1 MLDNLAAAGM
11 NHLLRDAN
19 WARERLAPFAGASV
33 RFILP
38 PLASTFCIAEDGTLH
53 VAPVDTQPVTTIK
66 LTPASAMRLLVLKD
80 ESARADVEVEGDAA
94 LAGALTRMLGT
105 LRWDVEEDL
114 SRLIGD
120 IAAHRLVKTGEA
132 FAGWQRAAAEN
143 LARSLGEYVT
153 EERPLVAGR
162 EALRAFAQAV
172 DELRDDTE
180 RLEKRIERLVR
191 ELSPREPG

>member
-1 MLDNLAAAGM
+1 MLDNLAAGAM

-33 RFILP
+33 RFVLP
-38 PLASTFCIAEDGTLH
+38 PLSSMFSIAEDGTLH
-53 VAPVDTQPVTTIK
+53 VAPVDTQPVATIK
-66 LTPASAMRLLVLKD
+66 LTPATAMRLLVLKD

-94 LAGALTRMLGT
+94 LAGAITRVLGT

-120 IAAHRLVKTGEA
+120 IAAHRVVKTGQA
-132 FAGWQRAAAEN
+132 VAHWQRAAGEN

>member
-1 MLDNLAAAGM
+1 MLENVGAAAM
-11 NHLLRDAN
+11 NHLLRNAN

-33 RFILP
+33 RFVLA
-38 PLASTFCIAEDGTLH
+38 PLSSTFAIAEDGTLH
-53 VAPVDTQPVTTIK
+53 VAAADSEPAATIK
-66 LTPASAMRLLVLKD
+66 LTPSTAARLVLLKD

-94 LAGALTRMLGT
+94 LAGALTGVLST

-120 IAAHRLVKTGEA
+120 IAAHRVVKAGHA
-132 FAGWQRAAAEN
+132 FAESQRAAARN
-143 LARSLGEYVT
+143 LARSVGEYVT
-153 EERPLVAGR
+153 EERPLVVAR

-172 DELRDDTE
+172 DDLRDDTE

-191 ELSPREPG
+191 ERSGHKPG

>member
-1 MLDNLAAAGM
+1 MLDNLAAAAM

-38 PLASTFCIAEDGTLH
+38 PLGSTFSIAEDGTLH
-53 VAPVDTQPVTTIK
+53 VAPVDTHPVATIK
-66 LTPASAMRLLVLKD
+66 LTPATAMRLLVLKD

-94 LAGALTRMLGT
+94 LAGALTRVLGT

-120 IAAHRLVKTGEA
+120 IAAHRLVKTGKA
-132 FAGWQRAAAEN
+132 FAGSQRAAGEN

-153 EERPLVAGR
+153 EEHPLVAGR

-191 ELSPREPG
+191 ELSRREPG